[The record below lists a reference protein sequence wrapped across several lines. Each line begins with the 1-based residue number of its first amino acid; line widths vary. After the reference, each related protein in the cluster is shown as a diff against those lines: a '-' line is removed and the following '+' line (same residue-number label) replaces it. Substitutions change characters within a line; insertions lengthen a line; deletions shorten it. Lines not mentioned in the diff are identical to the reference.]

1 MRRHLTDRSRPRPRV
16 VIGLLGAAA
25 ALLGGLLVD
34 VPGLEPQGA
43 RMLGIFLAAIILW
56 VTEAVPLVATSMGVI
71 LAEVLL
77 ISSDAVVPVPG
88 DAQPATVYFGALASP
103 VIILFLGGF
112 MIADGAGKFD
122 VGRALSARLLR
133 PLAGRPRLTVLG
145 IMAITALLGMIMS
158 NTATTATMFAVMIP
172 VIQALPDPR
181 ARTGV
186 ALAIPVAASVGGM
199 ATPVG
204 SPPNAIALGILQQA
218 GIRLTFLDWVLLSL
232 PLVLVL
238 LAVAWAYIC
247 ALHIPRSTVF
257 DIDTSARFQ
266 TSRRAIAFYVVALG
280 TITLWMTEPLH
291 GMSAGT
297 VGLLAV
303 VALLSLKVMDGDDV
317 RSLDWPVLWLVA
329 GGIALGAGV
338 GHTGLDRW
346 IIDLVHWEAIPVL
359 LVLLVLAG
367 LAWTVSNFISST
379 AAANLLVP
387 MGVGIAAN
395 VPHSAGEV
403 ALVLA
408 LACSLGM
415 CLPIST
421 PPNAIAHATGE
432 VSTGAMVRIGLVVGV
447 TGVLLLAFVA
457 PWLWALEGVLP

>member
-1 MRRHLTDRSRPRPRV
+1 M
-16 VIGLLGAAA
+16 GAAL
-25 ALLGGLLVD
+25 ALVLPLTLD
-34 VPGLEPQGA
+34 IPGLDAPGE
-43 RMLGIFLAAIILW
+43 RMLGIFLAAIVLW
-56 VTEAVPLVATSMGVI
+56 VSEAIPLVATSMGVI

-77 ISSDAVVPVPG
+77 VSADAVLPVPG
-88 DAQPATVYFGALASP
+88 DAPAASEYFGALASP

-122 VGRALSARLLR
+122 VGRAMSSRLLR
-133 PLAGRPRLTVLG
+133 PLAGHPRLTVLG
-145 IMAITALLGMIMS
+145 IMGITAVLGMIMS

-172 VIQALPDPR
+172 VIRALPDPG

-204 SPPNAIALGILQQA
+204 TPPNAIALGVLQQA
-218 GIRLTFLDWVLLSL
+218 GIRLTFFDWVLLSL

-238 LAVAWAYIC
+238 LLIAWVYIC
-247 ALHIPRSTVF
+247 VFHVPSSTVF

-266 TSRRAIAFYVVALG
+266 TSRRALAFYVVALG
-280 TITLWMTEPLH
+280 TIALWMSEPLH
-291 GMSAGT
+291 GIPSST
-297 VGLLAV
+297 VGLIAV

-317 RSLDWPVLWLVA
+317 KSLDWPVLWLVA

-338 GHTGLDRW
+338 GNTGLDRW
-346 IIDLVHWEAIPVL
+346 IIALVNWGAIPVV

-367 LAWTVSNFISST
+367 LAWVVSNFISST

-387 MGVGIAAN
+387 MGVGVAAN
-395 VPHSAGEV
+395 VPNSAGEV

-421 PPNAIAHATGE
+421 PPNAIAHATG
-432 VSTGAMVRIGLVVGV
+432 VVPTAAMVRIGLLVGVVGILLLSFVVPRLWAVVGV
-447 TGVLLLAFVA
+447 LA
-457 PWLWALEGVLP
+457 

>member
-1 MRRHLTDRSRPRPRV
+1 MRTWGTGADPRPRALV
-16 VIGLLGAAA
+16 GLVGAAT
-25 ALLGGLLVD
+25 ALVGGILVD
-34 VPGLEPQGA
+34 IPGLDAQGG
-43 RMLGIFLAAIILW
+43 RMLGIFLAAILLW
-56 VTEAVPLVATSMGVI
+56 VTEAIPLVATSMGVI

-77 ISSDAVVPVPG
+77 VSSDAILPVPEG
-88 DAQPATVYFGALASP
+88 SATAADYFGALASP

-122 VGRALSARLLR
+122 VGRAMSARLLR

-172 VIQALPDPR
+172 VIRALPDPR

-204 SPPNAIALGILQQA
+204 TPPNAIALGVLQQS

-238 LAVAWAYIC
+238 LAVAWVYIC
-247 ALHIPRSTVF
+247 ALYIPSSTHF
-257 DIDTSARFQ
+257 EIDTSSRFQ
-266 TSRRAIAFYVVALG
+266 TSRKALAFYVVALG

-291 GMSAGT
+291 GIASST
-297 VGLLAV
+297 VGLIAV
-303 VALLSLKVMDGDDV
+303 VLLLSLRIMDGEDV
-317 RSLDWPVLWLVA
+317 KSLDWPVLWLVA

-346 IIDLVHWEAIPVL
+346 IIALVDWDAIPVL

-367 LAWTVSNFISST
+367 LAWTISNFVSST

-408 LACSLGM
+408 QACSLGM

-421 PPNAIAHATGE
+421 PPNAIAHATGA
-432 VSTGAMVRIGLVVGV
+432 VRTGAMVRIGLLVGVVG
-447 TGVLLLAFVA
+447 LLLLSFVA

>member
-1 MRRHLTDRSRPRPRV
+1 V
-16 VIGLLGAAA
+16 VIGLLGAAL
-25 ALLGGLLVD
+25 ALLGGLVMD
-34 VPGLEPQGA
+34 VPGLEPQGE
-43 RMLGIFLAAIILW
+43 RMLGIFLAAIVLW
-56 VTEAVPLVATSMGVI
+56 VTEAIPLVATSMGVI

-77 ISSDAVVPVPG
+77 ISSDGVVAVPEG
-88 DAQPATVYFGALASP
+88 TAAASEYFGALASP

-122 VGRALSARLLR
+122 VGRAMSARLLR
-133 PLAGRPRLTVLG
+133 PLAGHPRLTVLG
-145 IMAITALLGMIMS
+145 IMGITAVLGMIMS

-172 VIQALPDPR
+172 VIHALPDPR

-204 SPPNAIALGILQQA
+204 TPPNAIALGVLQQA
-218 GIRLTFLDWVLLSL
+218 GVSLTFFDWVLLSL
-232 PLVLVL
+232 PLVLL
-238 LAVAWAYIC
+238 LLLIAWVYIC
-247 ALHIPRSTVF
+247 VRYVPSSTVF

-266 TSRRAIAFYVVALG
+266 TSRTAIAYYVVALG
-280 TITLWMTEPLH
+280 TITLWMSEPLH
-291 GMSAGT
+291 GIPSST
-297 VGLLAV
+297 VGLIAV

-317 RSLDWPVLWLVA
+317 KSLDWPVLWLVA

-346 IIDLVHWEAIPVL
+346 IIALVDWEAIPVV

-367 LAWTVSNFISST
+367 LAWVISNFISST

-387 MGVGIAAN
+387 MGVGVAAN
-395 VPHSAGEV
+395 VPNSAGEV
-403 ALVLA
+403 AMVLA

-421 PPNAIAHATGE
+421 PPNAIAYATG
-432 VSTGAMVRIGLVVGV
+432 VVPTAAMVRIGFLVGIVGILLLSFVVPHLWAVVGV
-447 TGVLLLAFVA
+447 LG
-457 PWLWALEGVLP
+457 